1 MAKANKRVTATYKV
15 ERSFAGFMNQCIRII
30 NNLSN
35 NDLFKNPPVS
45 YDVVKESI
53 KELSEAELQVRER
66 IPGSID
72 IRDTKYEKVLTYF
85 RGFQNFVQGLADHE
99 DDDKKSTELVI
110 ASGFELR
117 KKTPVIRLPFS
128 VKQDMITGNL
138 VLRVKSAGKKAI
150 YEWQVS
156 TDSGEN
162 FTCLPTTLIAKA
174 IVCNP
179 VPYQT
184 VFFRFRSLTPL
195 LLSEWSESKKITP
208 MEVNVPEIINPKTS
222 E

>member
-45 YDVVKESI
+45 YDVVRESI
-53 KELSEAELQVRER
+53 KELSEAELTVRER
-66 IPGSID
+66 IPGSVD
-72 IRDTKYEKVLTYF
+72 IRDTKYYKVLTYF
-85 RGFQNFVQGLADHE
+85 RGFQIFVQLLIERE
-99 DDDKKSTELVI
+99 DDEKATEIVQ

-117 KKTPVIRLPFS
+117 IKTPVIRSPFS

-138 VLRVKSAGKKAI
+138 VLRVKSVGNKAI

-156 TDSGEN
+156 TDKGEN
-162 FTCLPTTLIAKA
+162 FTYLPPTRKAKA
-174 IVCNP
+174 IFCNP
-179 VPYQT
+179 IPYQT

-195 LLSEWSESKKITP
+195 LTGEWSESKKITP
-208 MEVNVPEIINPKTS
+208 MEVKVSEIINPKTS